1 MPSPRVSKVL
11 PEGAPPPPEDAAA
24 TTTNYLS
31 PVKAPSAEPPAG
43 STIVYD
49 IVGDRFPKE
58 TSKSPPPKGVTTE
71 AAGLQQ
77 QIASEIV
84 DGAVSSALAADAA
97 EKAKAT
103 TTPFP
108 PLPKVPS
115 FPPPPP
121 PSSSSFPPPPQKISF
136 SKQAAEPTSAPAA
149 GGSGGGSAGGP
160 PRMPGR
166 RVGDSWGKRSF
177 ERRED
182 QQREDYVEPPLDTRT
197 YASSPPAAPPPPPPP
212 RGGALHLHPRH
223 AHRRLLSCRRQAS
236 VEPIL
241 NDQPPRLP
249 LLRPRIAL

>member
-11 PEGAPPPPEDAAA
+11 PEGAPPPPEDAA

-77 QIASEIV
+77 QIASEVV
-84 DGAVSSALAADAA
+84 DGAVSGALAADAA
-97 EKAKAT
+97 EKARRLPHHSL
-103 TTPFP
+103 PFRKCP
-108 PLPKVPS
+108 PSRHLRRHR
-115 FPPPPP
+115 PP
-121 PSSSSFPPPPQKISF
+121 PSRRRRKKISF

-149 GGSGGGSAGGP
+149 GGSGGGSGGGP
-160 PRMPGR
+160 PMPGR

-197 YASSPPAAPPPPPPP
+197 YTSSPPAAPPPPPPP
-212 RGGALHLHPRH
+212 RGGDPHLHL
-223 AHRRLLSCRRQAS
+223 AACVQAA
-236 VEPIL
+236 
-241 NDQPPRLP
+241 RLP
-249 LLRPRIAL
+249 QPSLR